1 MFGGAAQGDLTDVRY
16 YEEDTRRIFAE
27 YRSSPSFVMFA
38 LGNEERIGFYYY
50 EEFLK
55 FCKRLEPDLLCS
67 DIAGHSTYPTPA
79 DFASKWIVP
88 GYLPLAEPCT
98 DWDYSKAVRS
108 APIPI
113 TGHEVGQLQI
123 YPDYDSELPA
133 YDGVLKPRNL
143 EQFQAVLAQAGLAQ
157 AGLAG
162 RAADFHRATGPE
174 EFRRSCCELAV
185 LARLP
190 KFVWEGGEMLTAE
203 ILVSNY
209 SPAPAELALAWTLED
224 GGGRVLAQGKFL
236 ARTVPQGGVAEAAL
250 ARGARVVIISEG
262 TSSALPYS
270 RAVAFRPDFWSPM
283 FHTNHPDGYTLGIF
297 VDKDHPLFADFPT
310 EDFGDWQWFE
320 PLQNARGL
328 LINRLPAELRPIVQ
342 PIASIDLPDRL
353 ALLFEARVGPG
364 RLLVSSVDLFGK
376 DGPASR
382 WLLAAI
388 YRYVDS
394 GDFQPEAALEPGAL
408 RPCLPPLDLTRISLR
423 GKVSLAKGERIQY
436 KIEYFDSRGPC
447 KKPAGKTVELRSGNP
462 SILRIDGAGRAQCLP
477 QWLELTLSEE
487 REMCALLCGGWRE
500 STRGAIL
507 RAALSISLD
516 GERFDLVCRREWGED
531 AAEEDKLFAFPPRR
545 VRILRLTV
553 DWAVMH
559 TGDSNA
565 VSVSQ
570 LAALPD
576 SITVTLADGS
586 IKPADVVWLTG
597 AYSPDIPGDY
607 IVEGILFC
615 RTAANPGNIRARQIL
630 RVLPKDMTT
639 PPDKTE
645 LDRLTI
651 ELKRLSGG
659 IKDPARREQVD
670 GLLTQVESFAAL
682 TGAVQHD
689 VDVWA
694 ERVAQEIDM
703 LPLK

>member
-1 MFGGAAQGDLTDVRY
+1 V
-16 YEEDTRRIFAE
+16 
-27 YRSSPSFVMFA
+27 
-38 LGNEERIGFYYY
+38 
-50 EEFLK
+50 
-55 FCKRLEPDLLCS
+55 
-67 DIAGHSTYPTPA
+67 
-79 DFASKWIVP
+79 
-88 GYLPLAEPCT
+88 
-98 DWDYSKAVRS
+98 
-108 APIPI
+108 
-113 TGHEVGQLQI
+113 
-123 YPDYDSELPA
+123 
-133 YDGVLKPRNL
+133 
-143 EQFQAVLAQAGLAQ
+143 LAQ

-162 RAADFHRATGPE
+162 RAAEFHRATGPE

-283 FHTNHPDGYTLGIF
+283 FHTKHPDGYTLGIF

-376 DGPASR
+376 DDPTSR

-462 SILRIDGAGRAQCLP
+462 SILRIDGAGRAHAIAEGVARLTAVCSDGAFRFTHSVAVRVGEPAARPIPLDGVRITAQSSHPDHPASGLLDGGLWQSNYLDRAQCLP
-477 QWLELTLSEE
+477 QWLELTLPEE

-507 RAALSISLD
+507 RAVLSISLD

-531 AAEEDKLFAFPPRR
+531 AAEEDKLFVFPPRR

-615 RTAANPGNIRARQIL
+615 RTAANPGNIRVRQIL

-651 ELKRLSGG
+651 ELKRRSGG
-659 IKDPARREQVD
+659 IKDPVRREQVD